1 MRYLPIILTLL
12 AFINPA
18 NAQSSK
24 ADKAIQCSAI
34 YHIAT
39 SITSGNKQA
48 ANAFMSIQRLF
59 EGVFSANERQRLNRT
74 ITNGMVSK
82 KKSQIQMELAKTYDR
97 NPQPI
102 YALEMQCNAWR
113 ERLAP
118 YFVKRIGNSSNRRA
132 IQSAILSAPDVPAVP
147 SASHPRWP
155 QSKMMMDKSFFA
167 WTKTG
172 RVTTE
177 SFKKKLR
184 DSLKKNKL

>member
-1 MRYLPIILTLL
+1 MIRTLTLLLVLL

-34 YHIAT
+34 YQIAT

-82 KKSQIQMELAKTYDR
+82 KE
-97 NPQPI
+97 
-102 YALEMQCNAWR
+102 
-113 ERLAP
+113 
-118 YFVKRIGNSSNRRA
+118 V
-132 IQSAILSAPDVPAVP
+132 PDTDGV
-147 SASHPRWP
+147 S
-155 QSKMMMDKSFFA
+155 
-167 WTKTG
+167 
-172 RVTTE
+172 
-177 SFKKKLR
+177 
-184 DSLKKNKL
+184 